1 MPPGKKGQA
10 SSLGQNKVHFHK
22 YNLILLPPDTIS
34 SHSSEE
40 RGSIVKH
47 RLSQART
54 SYSSHV
60 RILVRIRKM
69 WEKTPHMRI
78 GNIFFKK
85 REL

>member
-1 MPPGKKGQA
+1 MW
-10 SSLGQNKVHFHK
+10 
-22 YNLILLPPDTIS
+22 
-34 SHSSEE
+34 
-40 RGSIVKH
+40 KH